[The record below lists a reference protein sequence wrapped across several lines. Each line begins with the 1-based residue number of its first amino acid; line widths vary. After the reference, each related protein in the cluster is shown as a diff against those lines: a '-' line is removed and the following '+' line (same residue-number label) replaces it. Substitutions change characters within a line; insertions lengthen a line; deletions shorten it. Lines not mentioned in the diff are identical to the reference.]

1 MTKQVDEFKNRLLIA
16 MNYRNIT
23 QIELSQKSGVDKG
36 SISHYLKGTY
46 EPKLGKAQKLAKALN
61 VSLEWLM
68 GADSP
73 MLKESKTSTI
83 DIKLL
88 SELIKRYREK
98 NNLSLRDFA
107 KKANVSHTYISM
119 LEKNYNPATK
129 KEPVV
134 NTINLNNIALALGIG
149 LDELID
155 NISNDT
161 IVELKAKPKKVEL
174 KEIKSSELFLN
185 PDLDL
190 SEMVRIPIVSTVPA
204 SFNKSSDFIY
214 DEYIE
219 YPISLLQYSDYD
231 KRYIALRIKGNSMYP
246 EFFDGDSV
254 LVDIFLE
261 VQNGNIGV
269 FAFNDTFT
277 VKRIYFQKD
286 TVVFKPSNPE
296 YQEKV
301 YTKKQLH
308 EMGYHPIGRVVKI
321 IERNIR

>member
-1 MTKQVDEFKNRLLIA
+1 MQISNEELNKIQLKFIDRLKYSIKKNEI
-16 MNYRNIT
+16 NQT
-23 QIELSQKSGVDKG
+23 E
-36 SISHYLKGTY
+36 
-46 EPKLGKAQKLAKALN
+46 LAKKVGLSKQTISGYLNGLFKPNHNTIYSIAKVLN
-61 VSLEWLM
+61 V
-68 GADSP
+68 
-73 MLKESKTSTI
+73 
-83 DIKLL
+83 
-88 SELIKRYREK
+88 
-98 NNLSLRDFA
+98 
-107 KKANVSHTYISM
+107 
-119 LEKNYNPATK
+119 NPAW
-129 KEPVV
+129 
-134 NTINLNNIALALGIG
+134 LLGID
-149 LDELID
+149 DEED
-155 NISNDT
+155 AHT
-161 IVELKAKPKKVEL
+161 EPEKVEL

-190 SEMVRIPIVSTVPA
+190 SEMVKIPIVSTVPA

-231 KRYIALRIKGNSMYP
+231 KRYIALRIKGDSMYP
-246 EFFDGDSV
+246 EFFDGDNV

-269 FAFNDTFT
+269 FAFNDEFT
-277 VKRIYFQKD
+277 VKRIYFQEN

-296 YQEKV
+296 YMEKV

>member
-1 MTKQVDEFKNRLLIA
+1 MTKQVDEFKNRLLTAI
-16 MNYRNIT
+16 NYRNIT

-36 SISHYLKGTY
+36 SISHYLRGTY
-46 EPKLGKAQKLAKALN
+46 EAKLGKAQKLAEALN
-61 VSLEWLM
+61 VSVEWLM
-68 GADSP
+68 GADVP
-73 MLKESKTSTI
+73 MEEPKTPAIYSKLI
-83 DIKLL
+83 GK
-88 SELIKRYREK
+88 LIKEYRALHK
-98 NNLSLRDFA
+98 MSLRDFA
-107 KKANVSHTYISM
+107 KKANVSHTYIAM

-129 KEPVV
+129 KEPVI
-134 NTINLNNIALALGIG
+134 NLNNLNNIAIALDIEV
-149 LDELID
+149 DELIN

-161 IVELKAKPKKVEL
+161 IIELKSKPKKVEL

-219 YPISLLQYSDYD
+219 YPVSLLQYSDYD
-231 KRYIALRIKGNSMYP
+231 KRYIVLRIKGYNMYP
-246 EFFDGDSV
+246 ELFDGDSV

-261 VQNGNIGV
+261 VQNGDIGV
-269 FAFNDTFT
+269 FAFNDEFT

-296 YQEKV
+296 FQEKV

-321 IERNIR
+321 IERKL